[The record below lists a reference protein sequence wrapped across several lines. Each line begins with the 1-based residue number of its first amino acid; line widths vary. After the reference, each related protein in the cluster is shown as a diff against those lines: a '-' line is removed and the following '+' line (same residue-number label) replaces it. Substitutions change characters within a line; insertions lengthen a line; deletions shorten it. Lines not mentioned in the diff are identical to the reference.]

1 MQNRDCLHSNKI
13 QNRDRLHSNKIQNRD
28 RLHSNKMCNIYVSY
42 CQDQIKE
49 TVDFIFND
57 PFS

>member
-1 MQNRDCLHSNKI
+1 M
-13 QNRDRLHSNKIQNRD
+13 QNRDRLHSNKTQNRD

-49 TVDFIFND
+49 TVDFILYKPVYVD
-57 PFS
+57 WSV